1 MAMSDFM
8 QSLIKNAVND
18 IVTGLRSSDDV
29 DKTNMIRAIKWFM
42 GKTARTRITFKDCCI
57 YLDCEYQNLR
67 DSIFAPL
74 FKLPG
79 FREEW
84 SRLDEL

>member
-1 MAMSDFM
+1 MPMPELI
-8 QSLIKNAVND
+8 QSLVKNAVND
-18 IVTGLRSSDDV
+18 IQLGLQTPDQTN
-29 DKTNMIRAIKWFM
+29 KHNMIRAIKWFM
-42 GKTARTRITFKDCCI
+42 GKTPKQRITFKDCCI

-67 DSIFAPL
+67 DAIFAPL

-84 SRLDEL
+84 SRLNEL